1 MKTYILQKDTPV
13 SKAGEK
19 VKKGKSLIFNFEG
32 YRSESGE
39 FFETATVETNP
50 EWFKPEKTKKE
61 KDLKAVQDV
70 IDWLNELKKDIKW
83 GDIKL
88 VNITPDMEVPVNI
101 EGLIEGDASAQINR
115 TYKRTG
121 EKQITIKINLQEL

>member
-19 VKKGKSLIFNFEG
+19 VRKIKTTSLYE
-32 YRSESGE
+32 SESRE
-39 FFETATVETNP
+39 AFRDTIVEDNP

-121 EKQITIKINLQEL
+121 EKYITIKINLQEL

>member
-61 KDLKAVQDV
+61 KDLRDVQSV
-70 IDWLNELKKDIKW
+70 IDALKELKKGIRNDVAELAEGINMDIHTSGYECGVTK
-83 GDIKL
+83 GARD
-88 VNITPDMEVPVNI
+88 
-101 EGLIEGDASAQINR
+101 
-115 TYKRTG
+115 YKRTG
-121 EKQITIKINLQEL
+121 EKYITIKINLQEL

>member
-19 VKKGKSLIFNFEG
+19 LEKVRRG
-32 YRSESGE
+32 YFSESDEYFGPS
-39 FFETATVETNP
+39 TVENNP

-101 EGLIEGDASAQINR
+101 EGLIEGDASAQINI
-115 TYKRTG
+115 TYKRIG
-121 EKQITIKINLQEL
+121 EKYITIKINLQEL